1 MPASTATKED
11 VMAKA
16 LSHPVFARVYPRI
29 AAFADAHGS
38 IEHRQEMLAGVRG
51 RVVEI
56 GAGTGSNFRHYQP
69 EVTQV
74 MAVEPEPRLR
84 ALAEKA
90 ATEAPVPV
98 EVVAG
103 LAEEL
108 PLEDDGFDV
117 AVCSLVLCTIADV
130 PGALAEARRVLKPGG
145 ELRFY
150 EHVRSERPGFR
161 RVQQVLAP
169 LWRLP
174 GGGCHLTRD
183 TERAIQ
189 EAGFTVKDIR
199 RFYFLINGRA
209 NPASPSIIGTAR
221 PST

>member
-1 MPASTATKED
+1 
-11 VMAKA
+11 MAKTV
-16 LSHPVFARVYPRI
+16 SHPVFARAYPRI
-29 AAFADAHGS
+29 NSFAEAHGS
-38 IEHRQEMLAGVRG
+38 IEHRREMLAGARG

-56 GAGTGSNFRHYQP
+56 GAGTGSNFRHYPP
-69 EVTQV
+69 EVTAV
-74 MAVEPEPRLR
+74 VAVEPEPRLR

-90 ATEAPVPV
+90 AAEAPVPV

-108 PLEDDGFDV
+108 PLEDDSFDV

-130 PGALAEARRVLKPGG
+130 PSALAEARRVLKPGR

-161 RVQQVLAP
+161 RVQKALALP
-169 LWRLP
+169 WRLL

-183 TERAIQ
+183 TERAIR
-189 EAGFTVKDIR
+189 EAGFTVQDIR
-199 RFYFLINGRA
+199 RFYFLIDGRA
-209 NPASPSIIGTAR
+209 NPASPSVIGTAR
-221 PST
+221 PTT

>member
-1 MPASTATKED
+1 
-11 VMAKA
+11 MAKA
-16 LSHPVFARVYPRI
+16 MSHPVFARLYPRI

-38 IEHRQEMLAGVRG
+38 IEHRQEMLTGVRG

-56 GAGTGSNFRHYQP
+56 GAGTGSNFRHYPP

-74 MAVEPEPRLR
+74 VAVEPEPRLR

-90 ATEAPVPV
+90 AAEAPVPV
-98 EVVAG
+98 DVVAG

-117 AVCSLVLCTIADV
+117 AVCSLVLCTVKDV
-130 PGALAEARRVLKPGG
+130 PGALAEARRVLKPSG

-161 RVQQVLAP
+161 RAQKALALP
-169 LWRLP
+169 WRLA

-183 TERAIQ
+183 TEHAIQ
-189 EAGFTVKDIR
+189 EAGFAIQDIR

>member
-1 MPASTATKED
+1 M
-11 VMAKA
+11 VKA
-16 LSHPVFARVYPRI
+16 VSHPFFARIYPRI
-29 AAFADAHGS
+29 NAFTEAHGS
-38 IEHRQEMLAGVRG
+38 IEHRQELLAGAHG

-56 GAGTGSNFRHYQP
+56 GAGTGANFRHYPP

-74 MAVEPEPRLR
+74 VAVEPEPRLR
-84 ALAEKA
+84 VLAEKA
-90 ATEAPVPV
+90 ASEASVPV
-98 EVVAG
+98 EMAAG
-103 LAEEL
+103 RAEKL
-108 PLEDDGFDV
+108 PLEDDSFDV
-117 AVCSLVLCTIADV
+117 AVFSLVLCTIADV

-150 EHVRSERPGFR
+150 EHVGSERPGFR
-161 RVQQVLAP
+161 RWQKALAMP
-169 LWRLP
+169 WRLI

-183 TERAIQ
+183 TERAIE
-189 EAGFTVKDIR
+189 EAGFTVEDIR

>member
-1 MPASTATKED
+1 MPASAATEED

-16 LSHPVFARVYPRI
+16 VSHPIFSRLYPRI

-56 GAGTGSNFRHYQP
+56 GAGTGSNFRHYPP

-74 MAVEPEPRLR
+74 VAVEPEPRLR

-98 EVVAG
+98 EVLAG

-130 PGALAEARRVLKPGG
+130 PGALAEARRVLKSGG

-161 RVQQVLAP
+161 RVQKVLAP

-174 GGGCHLTRD
+174 GGGCPVAAATSPA
-183 TERAIQ
+183 TPN
-189 EAGFTVKDIR
+189 TPSR
-199 RFYFLINGRA
+199 RR
-209 NPASPSIIGTAR
+209 ASPSRTSAA
-221 PST
+221 STS